1 MWDSGT
7 GVLYNQSGGIVP
19 LRGMPY
25 LPKLN
30 FGQNNVSFESPT
42 ALSNRRIK
50 LSLRYSLF
58 LRMVSIVSMIMC
70 TNGVQDSLKKI
81 PMLCKGMFY
90 RIIPKNIPG
99 NFTGIS
105 YGIARESDWWHS
117 ESEPIREPMRG
128 ITHTHTAVRAW
139 NQIQYNHLNQPSMNV
154 PAGGWCAT
162 SMAEHF
168 ARV

>member
-30 FGQNNVSFESPT
+30 FGKNNVSLNESPT

-58 LRMVSIVSMIMC
+58 LLMGSIVSMIMC

-99 NFTGIS
+99 NCSLLLFL
-105 YGIARESDWWHS
+105 ESLLIGLKHKKGQKMS
-117 ESEPIREPMRG
+117 QQKP
-128 ITHTHTAVRAW
+128 V
-139 NQIQYNHLNQPSMNV
+139 
-154 PAGGWCAT
+154 
-162 SMAEHF
+162 
-168 ARV
+168 